1 MQNKFMKSLMICL
14 GLLFVLSACAGLQQQ
29 VTVGSVEGAKTIAME
44 ASSFKFTPNNIKG
57 YQGDELTIKITNVS
71 DVGHDFTMKD
81 PQGQIIKSVAL
92 PSKQTVEIK
101 ITLSEAGEYDFY
113 CDKPFHSS
121 FGMKGQV
128 EVVKK

>member
-29 VTVGSVEGAKTIAME
+29 VPVGSVEGAKTITIE
-44 ASSFKFTPNNIKG
+44 ADSFKFTPNNIKAS
-57 YQGDELTIKITNVS
+57 QGDELTIKITNVS
-71 DVGHDFTMKD
+71 NAGHDFTIKD
-81 PQGQIIKSVAL
+81 PQGQVIKSMDL

-121 FGMKGQV
+121 FGMKGQI

>member
-1 MQNKFMKSLMICL
+1 M
-14 GLLFVLSACAGLQQQ
+14 
-29 VTVGSVEGAKTIAME
+29 
-44 ASSFKFTPNNIKG
+44 
-57 YQGDELTIKITNVS
+57 S

-81 PQGQIIKSVAL
+81 PQGQIIKSVDL